1 MKVKRESKIGI
12 VIVAAVAL
20 LIWGYNF
27 MKGRDIFSHKRIYY
41 AVYSNIAGLSVSN
54 PVYVNGFKVGQID
67 DIYFHPKQL
76 GKIVVEILITDDF
89 DIPSNTVAMI
99 YSSDLMG
106 SKAIEL
112 RLGNSNVLAK
122 PKDTLY
128 SAVQSSL
135 KDEVNM
141 EMLPLKRKVEQLLLS
156 FDSVLAVV
164 QYVFNEKTRE
174 NLTRSFE
181 SIKFTIQNLE
191 HTSYNLDTL
200 LSSQRNRLAMI
211 VGNVESISNNIK
223 NNNQKIA
230 NIINNFSQLSDT
242 LLQANI
248 AHTINNANKSLTQF
262 NDVMAKIN
270 SGQGSMGLLLNNDTL
285 YKNLHKSAKEVD
297 LFLEDLRLNP
307 NRYLHFSVFGR
318 GGKKNKYTPPKK
330 AN

>member
-1 MKVKRESKIGI
+1 MKIKRESKIGV
-12 VIVAAVAL
+12 VIVAAVAI

-41 AVYSNIAGLSVSN
+41 AVYTNISGLSVSN

-67 DIYFHPKQL
+67 DIYFHPKHPGQ
-76 GKIVVEILITDDF
+76 IVVEILITDDF
-89 DIPSNTVAMI
+89 NIPANSVAMI

-106 SKAIEL
+106 SKAIDL
-112 RLGNSNVLAK
+112 RLGNSSNHAK
-122 PKDTLY
+122 PGDTLF
-128 SAVQSSL
+128 STVQASL

-164 QYVFNEKTRE
+164 QYVFNENTRE

-191 HTSYNLDTL
+191 HTTYNLDTL
-200 LSSQRNRLAMI
+200 MTSQRNRLAMI
-211 VGNVESISNNIK
+211 IGNVESISNNIK

-242 LLQANI
+242 LVKANI
-248 AHTINNANKSLTQF
+248 AHTILNANKSLAEF
-262 NDVMAKIN
+262 NDVMSKIN
-270 SGQGSMGLLLNNDTL
+270 SGQGSMGMLLNNDTL
-285 YKNLHKSAKEVD
+285 YNNLRKSSKEVE
-297 LFLEDLRLNP
+297 LLLEDLRLNP
-307 NRYLHFSVFGR
+307 NRYIHFSLFGR

-330 AN
+330 SN